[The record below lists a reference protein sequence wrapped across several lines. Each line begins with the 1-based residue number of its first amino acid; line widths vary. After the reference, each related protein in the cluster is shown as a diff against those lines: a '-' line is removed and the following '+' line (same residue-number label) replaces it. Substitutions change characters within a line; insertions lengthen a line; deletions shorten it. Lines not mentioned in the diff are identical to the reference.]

1 MQTLARWGVALAI
14 SSVSVSASAAGL
26 FFSDR
31 GVRPLGRGGAF
42 VAGADDL
49 GAVYYNPAGIVD
61 ARTQVLLDASWLR
74 FSSDFTRAAR
84 VPQTDPNTGVV
95 GGYATRRYTTVH
107 GTSPILP
114 IPTLAASYAFTD
126 KIVAAAGVYA
136 PYSAITSYPEKV
148 DGQPAASRYG
158 LLSLDG
164 SALAIL
170 GAWVAWRPIPEVQ
183 IGGGPTVLT
192 GNFQS
197 SVMFGACPPKQ
208 LACASEQPDY
218 DAKGQLNVGTIFAPS
233 ATLGVIATPV
243 KYARVGLAYQHGY
256 SVDSPAKFRTRLP
269 SSPLFD
275 QATVD
280 GESANVK
287 FKLPWV
293 VRVGVEVR
301 PTTETR
307 VELAYVFEKWSV
319 HDRITLTP
327 DDTTLNN
334 VAVFP
339 PSYRLSSFSLERGF
353 KDAWSVRLGGEQTV
367 TVKQYRLDLRAGLSY
382 EKSAIPPENLSVLTV
397 DMDKVTVA
405 AGGGIHIGPRWR
417 FDGLIAL
424 VFPKTVN
431 VDPAEAR
438 IFKVNPVRANRQT
451 DPSGKPLDDVAINGG
466 EYRAQ
471 ALVLGMGLRYQFD
484 APAPEPKPAPT
495 PAKPTDEE

>member
-1 MQTLARWGVALAI
+1 MRKLVGWGLAAAI
-14 SSVSVSASAAGL
+14 STLSLSSSAAGL
-26 FFSDR
+26 YFSDR

-61 ARTQVLLDASWLR
+61 AQTQVLLDASWLR
-74 FSSDFTRAAR
+74 FSAEFTRAAR
-84 VPQTDPNTGVV
+84 VPQTDPNTGAV
-95 GGYATRRYTTVH
+95 GGYATRRYETVQ

-114 IPTLAASYAFTD
+114 IPTLAGSYAINRD
-126 KIVAAAGVYA
+126 LVVAAGVYA

-148 DGQPAASRYG
+148 NGSPAASRYG
-158 LLSLDG
+158 LISLDG

-170 GAWVAWRPIPEVQ
+170 GAWVGYRPIPEVQ

-208 LACASEQPDY
+208 LACAGEQPDY

-233 ATLGVIATPV
+233 FTVGVIAVPIKKV
-243 KYARVGLAYQHGY
+243 RVGVAYQHGY
-256 SVDSPAKFRTRLP
+256 SIDSPAKFRTRLP
-269 SSPLFD
+269 SSALFD
-275 QATVD
+275 QATVE

-287 FKLPWV
+287 FRLPWV
-293 VRVGVEVR
+293 ARIGVEAR
-301 PTTETR
+301 PTDTTR
-307 VELAYVFEKWSV
+307 VEIAYVFEKWSV

-353 KDAWSVRLGGEQTV
+353 RDAWSVRLGGEQSV
-367 TVKQYRLDLRAGLSY
+367 TVKNYRLDMRAGLSY

-397 DMDKVTVA
+397 DMDKITVA
-405 AGGGIHIGPRWR
+405 AGGGIHIGEKWR
-417 FDGLIAL
+417 FDGLIAV

-451 DPSGKPLDDVAINGG
+451 DASGKFTDDVAINGG
-466 EYRAQ
+466 EYQARAI
-471 ALVLGMGLRYQFD
+471 VLGMGLKYQFD
-484 APAPEPKPAPT
+484 AQPKTTTST
-495 PAKPTDEE
+495 PAAKRPAEDE

>member
-1 MQTLARWGVALAI
+1 MRKLTSWGAALALC
-14 SSVSVSASAAGL
+14 SVSASAHAAGL

-31 GVRPLGRGGAF
+31 GVRPLARGGAF

-49 GAVYYNPAGIVD
+49 GAIYYNPAGIVD
-61 ARTQVLLDASWLR
+61 ARSQVLIDASWLR
-74 FSSDFTRAAR
+74 FSADFTRAAR

-95 GGYATRRYTTVH
+95 GGYATRTYPTSH

-114 IPTLAASYAFTD
+114 IPTIAGSYALRD
-126 KIVAAAGVYA
+126 DLVVAAGVYA

-148 DGQPAASRYG
+148 NGAPAASRYG

-164 SALAIL
+164 SALSIL
-170 GAWVAWRPIPEVQ
+170 GAWIAYRPIPEVQ
-183 IGGGPTVLT
+183 IGAGPTVLM

-197 SVMFGACPPKQ
+197 SVMFGACPPNK
-208 LACASEQPDY
+208 LACAGEQPDY

-233 ATLGVIATPV
+233 ATLGVIVTPTKKV
-243 KYARVGLAYQHGY
+243 RLGLSYQHGY
-256 SVDSPAKFRTRLP
+256 SIDSPAKFQTRLP
-269 SSPLFD
+269 SAALFD

-287 FKLPWV
+287 FRLPWIA
-293 VRVGVEVR
+293 RAGVELR
-301 PTTETR
+301 PTDTTR
-307 VELAYVFEKWSV
+307 VEVAYVFEKWSA
-319 HDRITLTP
+319 HDKITLTP

-334 VAVFP
+334 VAGFP
-339 PSYRLSSFSLERGF
+339 PTYRLSSFSLERGF
-353 KDAWSVRLGGEQTV
+353 KDAWSVRLGGEQAV
-367 TVKQYRLDLRAGLSY
+367 TIKQYRLDLRAGVSY

-397 DMDKVTVA
+397 DMNKVTVA
-405 AGGGIHIGPRWR
+405 VGGGIHIGTRWR
-417 FDGLIAL
+417 FDGLVAV
-424 VFPKTVN
+424 VFPETVN

-484 APAPEPKPAPT
+484 PPAPPPPPAT
-495 PAKPTDEE
+495 EE